1 VFRQRKARLWRAAPH
16 NENYAASGHPDAG
29 VQGKRSILG
38 REQFA
43 LYTRMKF
50 ELFVALRYLR
60 ARRKQT
66 MVSVISAISI
76 IGITAGVMALV
87 IALALSTGFKED
99 IQAKII
105 GATSAVNLL
114 RMDGTYILDYQEL
127 LHRIGAVAH
136 VTGEA
141 PAIFNQ
147 VFVSSSAQNQGASLK
162 GVDPSQEGRVS
173 DFFSRIMARNPRALD
188 KQNLPAGDD
197 APPPPENILIG
208 KEMARALGVTVG
220 DTLRIFYPVGRMTP
234 LGMTAS
240 EKTFRVASVFESGLW
255 DIDSNW
261 AYINIDS
268 ARRLFSFPADSASV
282 IQFKINDLENA
293 EAIADDI
300 RIKAGQGFITTT
312 WIELNKPLFSAL
324 KLEKLALFLTI
335 GLIVFVAS
343 LNIVTTLI
351 MMVLEKQGDIAILTA
366 MGATAKTIQQV
377 FMLQGLII
385 GLIGTM
391 VGNILG
397 IAASWIL
404 NTYKLIK
411 LEPEVYS
418 IPYVPFHV
426 RVWDCVLISVT
437 ALLISYI
444 ATIYPARSAAKL
456 DPVEVLRYE

>member
-1 VFRQRKARLWRAAPH
+1 
-16 NENYAASGHPDAG
+16 
-29 VQGKRSILG
+29 
-38 REQFA
+38 
-43 LYTRMKF
+43 MKF

-60 ARRKQT
+60 AKRKQT
-66 MVSVISAISI
+66 MVSVISTISI
-76 IGITAGVMALV
+76 LGITAGVMALV

-99 IQAKII
+99 IQGKII
-105 GATSAVNLL
+105 GATSAINLL
-114 RMDGTYILDYQEL
+114 RIDGACILDYQEL
-127 LHRIGAVAH
+127 QRKVGAVQH
-136 VTGEA
+136 VTGSA
-141 PAIFNQ
+141 PAIFSQ
-147 VFVSSSAQNQGASLK
+147 VFISSSARNQGANLK
-162 GVDPSQEGRVS
+162 GVDPAREGQVS
-173 DFFSRIMARNPRALD
+173 DFFSRIVAGSPHVLD
-188 KQNLPAGDD
+188 KRESTVSGESPRSL
-197 APPPPENILIG
+197 ENILMG
-208 KEMARALGVTVG
+208 KEMARALGVNVG
-220 DTLRIFYPVGRMTP
+220 DSVKVFYPLGRMTP

-240 EKTFRVASVFESGLW
+240 EKTLRVAAIFESGLW

-268 ARRLFSFPADSASV
+268 ARRLLSFPSDSASV
-282 IQFKINDLENA
+282 IQFKTDDLDNV

-300 RIKAGQGFITTT
+300 RSKAGPGFITTT

-366 MGATAKTIQQV
+366 MGTTAKTIQRV

-385 GLIGTM
+385 GLIGT
-391 VGNILG
+391 VLGDTLG

-404 NTYKLIK
+404 NTYKLIR
-411 LEPEVYS
+411 LEAEVYS

-426 RVWDCVLISVT
+426 KIWDSILVSLT
-437 ALLISYI
+437 AILISYL

>member
-1 VFRQRKARLWRAAPH
+1 
-16 NENYAASGHPDAG
+16 
-29 VQGKRSILG
+29 
-38 REQFA
+38 
-43 LYTRMKF
+43 
-50 ELFVALRYLR
+50 
-60 ARRKQT
+60 
-66 MVSVISAISI
+66 
-76 IGITAGVMALV
+76 MALV

-99 IQAKII
+99 IQGKII
-105 GATSAVNLL
+105 GATSAINLL
-114 RMDGTYILDYQEL
+114 RIDGACILDYQEL
-127 LHRIGAVAH
+127 QRKVGAVQH
-136 VTGEA
+136 VTGSA

-147 VFVSSSAQNQGASLK
+147 VFISSSARNQGASLK
-162 GVDPSQEGRVS
+162 GVDPAREGQVS
-173 DFFSRIMARNPRALD
+173 DFFSRIVAGSPHVLD
-188 KQNLPAGDD
+188 KRESTVSGESPRSL
-197 APPPPENILIG
+197 ENILMG
-208 KEMARALGVTVG
+208 KEMARALGVNAG
-220 DTLRIFYPVGRMTP
+220 DSVKVFYPLGRMTP

-240 EKTFRVASVFESGLW
+240 EKTLRVAAIFESGLW

-268 ARRLFSFPADSASV
+268 ARRLLSFPSDSASV
-282 IQFKINDLENA
+282 IQFKTDDLDNV

-300 RIKAGQGFITTT
+300 RSKAGPGFITTT

-366 MGATAKTIQQV
+366 MGTTAKTIQRV

-385 GLIGTM
+385 GLIGT
-391 VGNILG
+391 VLGDALG

-404 NTYKLIK
+404 NTYKLIR
-411 LEPEVYS
+411 LEAEVYS

-426 RVWDCVLISVT
+426 KIWDSILVSLT
-437 ALLISYI
+437 AILISYL

>member
-1 VFRQRKARLWRAAPH
+1 
-16 NENYAASGHPDAG
+16 
-29 VQGKRSILG
+29 
-38 REQFA
+38 
-43 LYTRMKF
+43 MKF

-60 ARRKQT
+60 AKRKQT
-66 MVSVISAISI
+66 MVSVISTISI
-76 IGITAGVMALV
+76 LGITAGVMALV

-99 IQAKII
+99 IQGKII
-105 GATSAVNLL
+105 GATSAINLL
-114 RMDGTYILDYQEL
+114 RIDGTFILDYQEL
-127 LHRIGAVAH
+127 QRKVGAVQH
-136 VTGEA
+136 VTGSA
-141 PAIFNQ
+141 PAIFSQ
-147 VFVSSSAQNQGASLK
+147 VFISSSARNQGASLK
-162 GVDPSQEGRVS
+162 GVDPAREGQVS
-173 DFFSRIMARNPRALD
+173 DFFSRIVAGSPHVLD
-188 KQNLPAGDD
+188 KRESTVSGESPRSL
-197 APPPPENILIG
+197 ENILMG
-208 KEMARALGVTVG
+208 KEMARALGVNVG
-220 DTLRIFYPVGRMTP
+220 DSVKVFYPLGRMTP

-240 EKTFRVASVFESGLW
+240 EKTLRVAAIFESGLW

-268 ARRLFSFPADSASV
+268 ARRLLSFPSDSASV
-282 IQFKINDLENA
+282 IQFKTDDLDNV

-300 RIKAGQGFITTT
+300 RSKAGPGFITTT

-366 MGATAKTIQQV
+366 MGTTAKTIQRV

-385 GLIGTM
+385 GLIGT
-391 VGNILG
+391 VLGDTLG

-404 NTYKLIK
+404 NTYKLIR
-411 LEPEVYS
+411 LEAEVYS

-426 RVWDCVLISVT
+426 KIWDSILVSLT
-437 ALLISYI
+437 AILISYL